1 MDELLRRRR
10 EEVLTIA
17 RRHGVGRLR
26 VFGSAARGG
35 LGPESDVDLLAE
47 AVNNPSPVFPG
58 GLIAELEDL
67 LGRRVEVVEPGGLH
81 QSIRQRVLNEALPL

>member
-1 MDELLRRRR
+1 MDELLRQRR
-10 EEVLTIA
+10 EEVLAIA

-26 VFGSAARGG
+26 VFGSAARDG

-47 AVNNPSPVFPG
+47 SVSDPSPFFPG
-58 GLIAELEDL
+58 GLIVELEAL

-81 QSIRQRVLNEALPL
+81 QSIRQQVLREALPL